1 MELSELSMLL
11 YTCRP
16 RRRIGYNGLSTTNN
30 WYRWCI
36 VKRFNRTILFFKTN
50 FIKICYLI
58 LFLLFYNRVFISK
71 HINIL
76 YQKVIISYP
85 LKRTNTR
92 RKKNQSFR
100 RFESHTNKNTA
111 CFAIHVSSNA
121 NLCHDLIWIVDCQ
134 MYYITDIFLIYTCLN
149 QYNQR
154 INLYNYQKNYVTND
168 TLERPEFE
176 D

>member
-1 MELSELSMLL
+1 MELSMLL

-36 VKRFNRTILFFKTN
+36 IKRFNRTILFFKTN

-58 LFLLFYNRVFISK
+58 LFYYFTIEFLSVSTSTFFIK
-71 HINIL
+71 L
-76 YQKVIISYP
+76 TQE
-85 LKRTNTR
+85 
-92 RKKNQSFR
+92 KKTQSFR

-111 CFAIHVSSNA
+111 CFAIQVSSNA

-134 MYYITDIFLIYTCLN
+134 MYYITDIFFIYTCLN
-149 QYNQR
+149 QYNQKLICIIIKR
-154 INLYNYQKNYVTND
+154 ITWQI
-168 TLERPEFE
+168 TLSR
-176 D
+176 DQSSKIKSMNTYTC